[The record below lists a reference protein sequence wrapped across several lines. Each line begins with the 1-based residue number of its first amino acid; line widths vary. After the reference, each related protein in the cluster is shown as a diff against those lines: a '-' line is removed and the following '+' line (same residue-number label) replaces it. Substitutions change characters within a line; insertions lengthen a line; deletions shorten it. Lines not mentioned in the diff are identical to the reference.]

1 MAEINVKIGEKTY
14 IIACD
19 EGEELEVQAAA
30 NELNTEAQN
39 ILGGIGK
46 VPEVKLLLMAGLM
59 LGGRLRTLDINC
71 QGQVKQIEALENQV
85 YELKENYQLLKSES
99 DSVKSELS
107 KEQANEF
114 ERPEANYSK
123 ILEPILAKLEGLLLL
138 DSLESH
144 EPKAGENSEKPDK
157 DNSDQ
162 TELF

>member
-85 YELKENYQLLKSES
+85 YELKKNYQLLKSES
-99 DSVKSELS
+99 DSVKSEPS
-107 KEQANEF
+107 KEKANEF
-114 ERPEANYSK
+114 EKPEANYSK
-123 ILEPILAKLEGLLLL
+123 ILEPILAKLEDLLLL
-138 DSLESH
+138 DSDESH
-144 EPKAGENSEKPDK
+144 EPKGGKSFEQPDTA
-157 DNSDQ
+157 NSDQ

>member
-85 YELKENYQLLKSES
+85 HELNENYQLLKSES
-99 DSVKSELS
+99 DSIKSEPS
-107 KEQANEF
+107 KEKANEI
-114 ERPEANYSK
+114 EKPEANYSK
-123 ILEPILAKLEGLLLL
+123 ILEPILAKLEDLLLL
-138 DSLESH
+138 DSDESH
-144 EPKAGENSEKPDK
+144 EPKAGKNFEQPDAA
-157 DNSDQ
+157 NSDQ

>member
-30 NELNTEAQN
+30 NEFNNEAQN

-59 LGGRLRTLDINC
+59 LGGRVRTLDRSC
-71 QGQVKQIEALENQV
+71 QSQVKKIEALESQV
-85 YELKENYQLLKSES
+85 YELKDSYQLLKSKS
-99 DSVKSELS
+99 DSVKSEPS
-107 KEQANEF
+107 TEQANEF
-114 ERPEANYSK
+114 ENPEANYSK
-123 ILEPILAKLEGLLLL
+123 ILKRILAKLEGLLLL
-138 DSLESH
+138 DSVESH
-144 EPKAGENSEKPDK
+144 EPKADENSEQPDK
-157 DNSDQ
+157 ENSNQ